1 MVDDKQRVDHRPCG
15 VKDPEHART
24 LYAREPGDLNSTC
37 HNRRVGQG
45 RPVAYNPGM
54 YAVEKSDGGVVPVK
68 ALNKIGQPIAERL
81 EERPLAK
88 GNSEWNDC
96 KLYTEIGC
104 KH

>member
-1 MVDDKQRVDHRPCG
+1 M
-15 VKDPEHART
+15 
-24 LYAREPGDLNSTC
+24 
-37 HNRRVGQG
+37 
-45 RPVAYNPGM
+45 AYNPGM
-54 YAVEKSDGGVVPVK
+54 YTVEKSDGGVVPVK

-81 EERPLAK
+81 EERPRAK

>member
-1 MVDDKQRVDHRPCG
+1 MQRVKCRPCG
-15 VKDPEHART
+15 VRDPEHART
-24 LYAREPGDLNSTC
+24 LYAREPGDLNSTRDE
-37 HNRRVGQG
+37 HRRVGQG

-54 YAVEKSDGGVVPVK
+54 YAAEKSDSGIVPVK

-96 KLYTEIGC
+96 ELYTEIGC
-104 KH
+104 EH

>member
-1 MVDDKQRVDHRPCG
+1 
-15 VKDPEHART
+15 
-24 LYAREPGDLNSTC
+24 
-37 HNRRVGQG
+37 
-45 RPVAYNPGM
+45 M

-68 ALNKIGQPIAERL
+68 ALNKIEQPIAERL